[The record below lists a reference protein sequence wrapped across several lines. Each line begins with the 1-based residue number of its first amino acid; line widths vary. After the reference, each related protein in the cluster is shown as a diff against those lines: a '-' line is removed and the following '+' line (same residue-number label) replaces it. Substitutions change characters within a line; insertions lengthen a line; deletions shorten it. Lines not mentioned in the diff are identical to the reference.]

1 MDNASMARKGTYV
14 FDVKRL
20 LDTEEQPFVINGR
33 MYVCLVDEWN
43 DTIIKEPDG
52 RLLTIEPVW
61 SRDIH
66 GGPMSLELM
75 IVREAVPDDM
85 RGKLPEHK
93 FLRPL
98 VLVGQSSV
106 DEPGKIIPST
116 IPDKYKKVYEH
127 IFSNDGDLEHS
138 TKTAWDM
145 LADYNNYNERCRIL
159 EEESDQGE
167 TDTTAGGGP
176 KRKREEE
183 SDENEECN
191 NNNKKVNKTD

>member
-1 MDNASMARKGTYV
+1 MARKGTFV

-20 LDTEEQPFVINGR
+20 FSTEEQPFVINGR
-33 MYVCLVDEWN
+33 KYVCFIDQCD
-43 DTIIKEPDG
+43 DTTIKETDG
-52 RLLTIEPVW
+52 SLLTIEPMW
-61 SRDIH
+61 SQGIH

-75 IVREAVPDDM
+75 IVKEAVPNDM
-85 RGKLPEHK
+85 TEKLPPHA

-116 IPDKYKKVYEH
+116 IPDKYKKAYED
-127 IFSNDGDLEHS
+127 IFKKDGDLEHF
-138 TKTAWDM
+138 TATAWHM
-145 LADYNNYNERCRIL
+145 LTDYNDHNESCCLL

-167 TDTTAGGGP
+167 ADTATGGGP

-183 SDENEECN
+183 SQENDECN
-191 NNNKKVNKTD
+191 NKKKVNKTD